1 MVYSQGLKKKTRSF
15 SCEAEVC
22 EDLTLGRRMKNT
34 GQTYLAVCI
43 ISYLVDIP
51 HGLNML
57 CGVNVSGNWVSDTV
71 YLE

>member
-1 MVYSQGLKKKTRSF
+1 
-15 SCEAEVC
+15 
-22 EDLTLGRRMKNT
+22 MKNT

-43 ISYLVDIP
+43 ISYHVDIP

>member
-34 GQTYLAVCI
+34 GQTVFGRLYHF
-43 ISYLVDIP
+43 IP
-51 HGLNML
+51 RRYSTWIKHVMWCERL
-57 CGVNVSGNWVSDTV
+57 W
-71 YLE
+71 

>member
-34 GQTYLAVCI
+34 GQTVFGRLYHF
-43 ISYLVDIP
+43 IP

-57 CGVNVSGNWVSDTV
+57 CGVNVSGNWISDTV